1 MKFSQYTPVI
11 SPNGIGNAVLRS
23 PDLPTERMPGA
34 GRGANAMAAAFGQ
47 VGKFLQEKQDEQDAA
62 DVMEARN
69 KIMGSLTSQMYGE
82 QGLLTTGVGENAK
95 GLTSRVKEAVQKNF
109 DSVAGRYNGRVRRV
123 LQGNLNENM
132 GNYLR
137 IAAQQEGREFVK
149 QKEANCT
156 SALALNAD
164 RIASSYDKPEIIES
178 LMKDSLTLIQYRA
191 VDQGWSGSQFEV
203 EKRLKTTA
211 LLGGAVENAIADGNI
226 DTAQSLIDTYGSSMS
241 QEAVMKWQKQI
252 RQESSIK
259 TNREIGEWL
268 AQKYM
273 NDPEGARRYIYETLA
288 QETEYTGG
296 GGPREGSENA
306 WVVYDAFKAAG
317 YDDNAIAGI
326 LGRLQQEHNFD
337 TSDIPEH
344 WDVDASGRSIY
355 VGGYGMFQFNGSRT
369 TDFVRWAEEQG
380 LNPQDART
388 QAKFAVQEAINR
400 GQTPEA
406 MNGMSA
412 EDAATYWTDNYEVGE
427 RGGERQFAGEWLKRI
442 KKGSGGSSVSYD
454 SLDDNID
461 AYGVDLTGTR
471 PETIGM
477 INRADQIHYAM
488 FGTHL
493 WVSCTTGGH
502 ADGTPHA
509 LGYKADV
516 GSDALTASQENRDK
530 FDAALKAE
538 GIGSNNEYD
547 HRSRGWT
554 GGHFDLDVRGEDWI
568 NGTNHGG
575 FKGGSGGSGR
585 TRRKYTESQL
595 SAIWQQYQARV
606 NDRKRAEKA
615 ASSQRVEAWSNA
627 LMGMSEGDAASY
639 LERIKDQA
647 DYQEYSQVLT
657 AYGKIFG
664 RRGGGSGGGGGGGR
678 SGSSSGRLYYTGSS
692 GSRYTANQYEDAKAL
707 FDEYEERR
715 NDREDTISRTDQRRY
730 NKAARTINDIEGN
743 SGDDLTSAKAL
754 AMARHAVEVNS
765 NDEEAEWYLMQPEN
779 GGFTKSEA
787 RAYIEMV
794 HGDEE
799 E

>member
-1 MKFSQYTPVI
+1 MKFSQYTPAL
-11 SPNGIGNAVLRS
+11 SPEMVGNVAGQARAI
-23 PDLPTERMPGA
+23 PTERMPGA

-69 KIMGSLTSQMYGE
+69 EIMGSLTSQMYGE

-95 GLTSRVKEAVQKNF
+95 GLESRVTEAVQKTF
-109 DSVAGRYNGRVRRV
+109 DSVAGRYNGRVQRALR
-123 LQGNLNENM
+123 GNLNENM
-132 GNYLR
+132 GNYQR
-137 IAAQQEGREFVK
+137 IAAQQEGSEFTK
-149 QKEANCT
+149 QKEANYT

-164 RIASSYDKPEIIES
+164 AIASSYDKPEMLES
-178 LMKDSLTLIQYRA
+178 ILKDSLTLMQYRS

-211 LLGGAVENAIADGNI
+211 LLGGAVDNAIADGNI
-226 DTAQSLIDTYGSSMS
+226 DTAQNLIDTYGSSMS

-268 AQKYM
+268 AQKYE
-273 NDPEGARRYIYETLA
+273 NDPEGAYHYIFDTMA
-288 QETEYTGG
+288 QEMEYTGSG
-296 GGPREGSENA
+296 GDSNDRFVNIAQRTAALIREKIPDASPDLEKYLYGQMVHETGNFTHDRALINNNFAGLHGGADGRHYANDDEYIRDYASFFTEGLHGGAVTAESGREFARRLSESGWFTDPNVEGYGSDIEA
-306 WVVYDAFKAAG
+306 SYADYDSKAA
-317 YDDNAIAGI
+317 
-326 LGRLQQEHNFD
+326 
-337 TSDIPEH
+337 
-344 WDVDASGRSIY
+344 SG
-355 VGGYGMFQFNGSRT
+355 
-369 TDFVRWAEEQG
+369 D
-380 LNPQDART
+380 
-388 QAKFAVQEAINR
+388 
-400 GQTPEA
+400 
-406 MNGMSA
+406 
-412 EDAATYWTDNYEVGE
+412 
-427 RGGERQFAGEWLKRI
+427 
-442 KKGSGGSSVSYD
+442 GGSSVSYD

-477 INRADQIHYAM
+477 VNRADQIHYAM

-502 ADGTPHA
+502 SEDTPHA

-516 GSDALTASQENRDK
+516 GSDALAASQENRDK

-547 HRSRGWT
+547 HPSANST

-575 FKGGSGGSGR
+575 FKGGSGGSGG

-606 NDRKRAEKA
+606 NDRERAEKV

-627 LMGMSEGDAASY
+627 LMGMTEGDAVSY
-639 LERIKDQA
+639 LERVKDQA
-647 DYQEYSQVLT
+647 SYQEYEDVLK

-664 RRGGGSGGGGGGGR
+664 RRGGGSDGGGGGYGSG
-678 SGSSSGRLYYTGSS
+678 GSSSGRLYYTGSS

-715 NDREDTISRTDQRRY
+715 NDPEETISRTDQRRY

-743 SGDDLTSAKAL
+743 SGDNLTSAKAL

-779 GGFTKSEA
+779 GGFTASEA
-787 RAYIEMV
+787 KAYIEMV